1 MLRTLKLGTVLLILL
16 AIVAVAFC
24 PIPSGPYS
32 ATHGPVTAGRT
43 LYQNLNQTFT
53 TVFAAVTASFW
64 LAVVVTL
71 APLVPFRSQTS
82 AALGL
87 KCSPVLRI

>member
-1 MLRTLKLGTVLLILL
+1 MAEPERREPQTDDEVEEPQGSPFVAWIVL
-16 AIVAVAFC
+16 
-24 PIPSGPYS
+24 
-32 ATHGPVTAGRT
+32 
-43 LYQNLNQTFT
+43 
-53 TVFAAVTASFW
+53 TASFW